1 MTSQELTIYH
11 NPSCSKSRETLQI
24 LEYHKFLPRI
34 IEYLDTPPSALEISE
49 IVKKLDLAPIDLLRR
64 TEKAYIDAKYQ
75 ADLMTDQEIIE
86 AIVKHPSLL
95 QRPIV
100 ICGNKAII
108 GRPPA
113 TVMDIIST
121 KLAQT

>member
-34 IEYLDTPPSALEISE
+34 IEYLDTPPSALEISK
-49 IVKKLDLAPIDLLRR
+49 IVKKLGLAPIDLLRT

>member
-1 MTSQELTIYH
+1 MTIQELTIYH

-49 IVKKLDLAPIDLLRR
+49 IVKKLGLAPIDLLRT
-64 TEKAYIDAKYQ
+64 TEKAYINAKYQ

>member
-49 IVKKLDLAPIDLLRR
+49 IVKKLGLAPIDLLRR

-121 KLAQT
+121 NLAQT

>member
-49 IVKKLDLAPIDLLRR
+49 IVKKLGLAPIDLLRT

-121 KLAQT
+121 RLAQT

>member
-49 IVKKLDLAPIDLLRR
+49 IVKKLGLAPIDLLRT

-75 ADLMTDQEIIE
+75 ADLMTDQAIIE

-121 KLAQT
+121 NLAQT

>member
-49 IVKKLDLAPIDLLRR
+49 IVKKLGLAPIDLLRT
-64 TEKAYIDAKYQ
+64 TEKAYIDATYQ